1 LYAAREFFDVERL
14 ARAYAGRVL
23 PIYSDL
29 RGKVV
34 VVTGGSKGI
43 GAAACRAFAGNGSRV
58 AVVAVAREGIDRL
71 VEELRAGGAEA
82 IGISADCARL
92 EEVERAR
99 AEVEAAFGPADV
111 LVAFAGGFGRRAPF
125 LEVSEAEWRSTLDNN
140 LTATFLT
147 AKAFAPGMIERGR
160 GAIVTM
166 SSNVGRNLDTLS
178 TIAYASSK
186 AGIVMFTQHLA
197 KELGPH
203 GVRVNAVAPATTV
216 TERVLETLTDERRAY
231 VESLSPLGEMGAPE
245 DTAYA
250 TLYLASDA
258 ARWITGITIDVAG
271 GRVMR

>member
-1 LYAAREFFDVERL
+1 
-14 ARAYAGRVL
+14 VL
-23 PIYSDL
+23 PLFPDL

-43 GAAACRAFAGNGSRV
+43 GAATCRAFAANGARV
-58 AVVAVAREGIDRL
+58 AVVALARDGIEHL
-71 VEELRAGGAEA
+71 VEELRAEGADA
-82 IGISADCARL
+82 IGVSADCANFAEL
-92 EEVERAR
+92 ERAR
-99 AEVEAAFGPADV
+99 SEVENGLGPTDV
-111 LVAFAGGFGRRAPF
+111 VVAFAGGFRRRAPF
-125 LEVSEAEWRSTLDNN
+125 FEVSEEEWRSVVDNN

-147 AKAFAPGMIERGR
+147 AKSFVPGMVERGR

-178 TIAYASSK
+178 TIAYASAK

-203 GVRVNAVAPATTV
+203 GIRVNAVAPATTV
-216 TERVLETLTDERRAY
+216 TERVLETLTAERRAF

-258 ARWITGITIDVAG
+258 ARWITGVTLDVAG